1 MYRRLYIILLLII
14 PVLALTSCKFFSGK
28 KSGQIIAECYGQYL
42 YVDELEGIVVQGLP
56 PNDSIAVVRQFI
68 DNWIMQ
74 QIMLH
79 QAENNLSENQR
90 DFTDQ
95 VDAYRNSLIIYAYES
110 ELIRQKLDTAVS
122 MAQIEE
128 FYNNNQQD
136 FQLRENIVKARYIK
150 IPVGTKQDIVKK
162 AERLLKSDDPDDID
176 KLLDLCQNS
185 MLTCYTDEENWI
197 RFDDLIKE
205 VPIATEDQEAFLKSR
220 RYFEATDSL
229 YTHLVNFREI
239 KTKEAVSPL
248 SFEIDNVRNL
258 ILNRR
263 KIELME
269 RMQQDVF
276 REAMNNND
284 FTIY

>member
-1 MYRRLYIILLLII
+1 MYKRLYIILLLII
-14 PVLALTSCKFFSGK
+14 PVVTLTSCKFFSGK

-42 YVDELEGIVVQGLP
+42 YIDDLDGIVVPGLP
-56 PNDSIAVVRQFI
+56 PNDSIAVARQFI

-79 QAENNLSENQR
+79 QAENNLTETEL

-95 VDAYRNSLIIYAYES
+95 VEAYRNSLIIYAYES

-122 MAQIEE
+122 IAQIEE

-150 IPVGTKQDIVKK
+150 IPAGTKKDIVIK
-162 AERLLKSDDPDDID
+162 AERLIKSEDSDDID

-185 MLTCYTDEENWI
+185 MLTCYTEEENWI
-197 RFDDLIKE
+197 RFDDLVRE
-205 VPIATEDQEAFLKSR
+205 VPIETEDPEAFLKSR
-220 RYFEATDSL
+220 RYYEVSDSL
-229 YTHLVNFREI
+229 YMYLVSFKEI

-248 SFEIDNVRNL
+248 SFEIDNIRNL

-269 RMQQDVF
+269 KMQQEVF
-276 REAMNNND
+276 KEAMKNND

>member
-1 MYRRLYIILLLII
+1 MYSRLYIILLLII
-14 PVLALTSCKFFSGK
+14 PVMALTSCKFFPGK
-28 KSGQIIAECYGQYL
+28 KSGQIIAECYDQYL
-42 YVDELEGIVVQGLP
+42 YVDDLEGIVVPGLP

-74 QIMLH
+74 QIMLQ
-79 QAENNLSENQR
+79 QAENNLTESQT
-90 DFTDQ
+90 DFSDQ
-95 VDAYRNSLIIYAYES
+95 VEAYRNSLIIYAYES

-122 MAQIEE
+122 MTQIEE

-150 IPVGTKQDIVKK
+150 IPAGTKQDVVKK
-162 AERLLKSDDPDDID
+162 AERLLKSDDIDDID

-185 MLTCYTDEENWI
+185 MLTCYTEEDNWI
-197 RFDDLIKE
+197 RFDDLIRE
-205 VPIATEDQEAFLKSR
+205 VPIATEDQESFLKNR
-220 RYFEATDSL
+220 RYYEASDSL
-229 YTHLVNFREI
+229 YMYLVNFKEI

-248 SFEIDNVRNL
+248 SFEIDNIRNL

-269 RMQQDVF
+269 RMQQEVF
-276 REAMNNND
+276 KEAMKNND